1 MAEILTSRFG
11 HQLPKSL
18 VEAISDGS
26 WPKGRISGKRF
37 ADAPFLKLKRIDL
50 ELESSIDRIRLDNS
64 PIATLGT
71 LVSYFGIDAGLFNPD
86 NDANPAHDRAI
97 YRVLYGSPCGR
108 VPDLPYL
115 DTANALCIGGGA
127 DYGDD
132 TWVLLDFR
140 ANSSDPRVIC
150 NEWVWELG
158 ATGARVL
165 LGFRWLQIAR
175 SLSEFLAMARQE
187 HGRQ

>member
-1 MAEILTSRFG
+1 MTEILTSRFG
-11 HQLPKSL
+11 HQLPES
-18 VEAISDGS
+18 VIEAICDGS

-37 ADAPFLKLKRIDL
+37 AAVPFLKGVDL

-71 LVSYFGIDAGLFNPD
+71 LVSLFGIDAGIYSLD
-86 NDANPAHDRAI
+86 NDAKPAHDRAI
-97 YRVLYGSPCGR
+97 YKVLYGSPSGR

-150 NEWVWELG
+150 NEWVWVHGE
-158 ATGARVL
+158 TGARVL
-165 LGFRWLQIAR
+165 LDFRWLQIAR
-175 SLSEFLAMARQE
+175 SLSDFLAMARE
-187 HGRQ
+187 